1 MDRLGV
7 LVLHGLD
14 HARHIVQMVGQLV
27 LDLLRLARNPRRGP
41 WRDVS
46 GHLFRM
52 GATALP
58 ITALVGF

>member
-1 MDRLGV
+1 M

-14 HARHIVQMVGQLV
+14 YARHIGADGGPAGAGFAAPGTQ
-27 LDLLRLARNPRRGP
+27 PRRGP

-46 GHLFRM
+46 GHLYRM